1 MLQKKIILL
10 PLLLLSSC
18 GYEAIYSK
26 KNSVN
31 YDFTV
36 SDLSFVGDRTVNL
49 KIKEKLNNHTLGK
62 KDKDFI
68 LKISS
73 TSEKIILA
81 KNTAGDATSFK
92 NVISINVD
100 VLINDK
106 FKSNFIILESFNYN
120 NITNKFNLKKYEEE
134 IKINLSEATSAK
146 LFLIFFSCC
155 FKSNLLEILL

>member
-1 MLQKKIILL
+1 MLQKQIILL
-10 PLLLLSSC
+10 LLLLLSSC

-36 SDLSFVGDRTVNL
+36 SDLSFVGDKTVNL
-49 KIKEKLNNHTLGK
+49 KIKEKLKNYAQDK
-62 KDKDFI
+62 KEKDFI

-73 TSEKIILA
+73 TSEKVILS

-92 NVISINVD
+92 NSISINVE
-100 VLINDK
+100 VLMNNK

-120 NITNKFNLKKYEEE
+120 NISNKFNLKQYEAD
-134 IKINLSEATSAK
+134 IKNNLAEAASDK
-146 LFLIFFSCC
+146 LIF
-155 FKSNLLEILL
+155 KLSNIQ

>member
-10 PLLLLSSC
+10 LLLLLSSC

-31 YDFTV
+31 YSFSV
-36 SDLSFVGDRTVNL
+36 SELNFVGDRTVNL
-49 KIKEKLNNHTLGK
+49 KIKEKLNNYTQTK

-73 TSEKIILA
+73 ASEKKSLA

-92 NVISINVD
+92 NSISIEVE
-100 VLINDK
+100 VLMNNK

-120 NITNKFNLKKYEEE
+120 NISNKFNLKKYEEE
-134 IKINLSEATSAK
+134 IKNNLAEVASDK
-146 LFLIFFSCC
+146 LIF
-155 FKSNLLEILL
+155 KLSNIQ

>member
-1 MLQKKIILL
+1 MFQKQIILL
-10 PLLLLSSC
+10 LLLLLSSC

-36 SDLSFVGDRTVNL
+36 SDLSFVGDKTVNL
-49 KIKEKLNNHTLGK
+49 KIKEKLNNYVYGK

-68 LKISS
+68 LRISS
-73 TSEKIILA
+73 TSEKIILS

-92 NVISINVD
+92 NSVSINVE
-100 VLINDK
+100 VLMNNK

-120 NITNKFNLKKYEEE
+120 NISNKFNLKQYEAD
-134 IKINLSEATSAK
+134 IKNNLAEAASDK
-146 LFLIFFSCC
+146 LIFKLS
-155 FKSNLLEILL
+155 KIQ